1 MKDMTQ
7 GVPAKLILGFAAP
20 MLAGSLFQQ
29 VYNVADTMIVGRYL
43 GEEALAGVGVPGR

>member
-7 GVPAKLILGFAAP
+7 GAPAKLILGFAAP

-43 GEEALAGVGVPGR
+43 DMTPICPSMRPGT